1 MLMPI
6 DLETTITRELVAQI
20 SLFGMGLDLL
30 GGIYLTYDLLG
41 GKNGPLRTIT
51 RAVGYISL
59 FFIGYLVVLGF
70 RYAIVA
76 ATGMG
81 ILLAVE
87 YRIAS
92 QRDPDTIG
100 RSGVMLFGFLRGMVL
115 GLAAITIAG
124 PRFGLWFGVLS
135 GAALVATYKIGF
147 APTDDYARDE
157 RPRLS
162 RHKLMASL
170 VRAFAVGVA
179 GFLAGLVFRSSAA
192 TSTLLGLRLGAAAGC
207 VSALVGVFS
216 PMIESRIDDLP
227 ERRMGVVG
235 LLLIVFGMALQSFQ
249 YWLTVFG
256 ISPG

>member
-1 MLMPI
+1 MPF
-6 DLETTITRELVAQI
+6 DLDLTITQQVVARV
-20 SLFGMGLDLL
+20 SLFGMGFDLL
-30 GGIYLTYDLLG
+30 GGVYLAYDLLG

-51 RAVGYISL
+51 RAVGYIAL
-59 FFIGYLVVLGF
+59 FFIGYLVVLGV
-70 RYAIVA
+70 RYAVVA

-92 QRDPDTIG
+92 KTKSDTAS
-100 RSGVMLFGFLRGMVL
+100 RAGVMLFGFLRGIVL
-115 GLAAITIAG
+115 GLAAMTIAG

-135 GAALVATYKIGF
+135 GAALVATYRIGF
-147 APTDDYARDE
+147 APTDDYAKGE
-157 RPRLS
+157 RPRAS

-170 VRAFAVGVA
+170 VRALAVGIAGVVA
-179 GFLAGLVFRSSAA
+179 GLAFRSSAA
-192 TSTLLGLRLGAAAGC
+192 TSTLLGLRLGVAAGS

-216 PMIESRIDDLP
+216 PVIESRIENLP

-235 LLLIVFGMALQSFQ
+235 LMLIVFGMAMQSFQ

-256 ISPG
+256 ISPR